1 MQSIYFYIPLLP
13 AAGLYFLYA
22 LVSEILFFYTTSGW
36 AGLSWLLLS
45 GWILPILFF
54 SLFIARF
61 FKLGGF
67 VPQYWLIGL
76 IVAIAVFQ
84 VLSLVFN
91 YGSCD
96 NGAGAFNY
104 VQVRGMD
111 TSAIISMCTSSEPL
125 RPLVPFGVVI
135 GFRSIYYLLNLSL
148 VVLLIASKR
157 SIN

>member
-1 MQSIYFYIPLLP
+1 MQPIYFYIPLLP

-54 SLFIARF
+54 SLSVARF

-76 IVAIAVFQ
+76 IVAIAIFQ
-84 VLSLVFN
+84 ALSLVFN

-96 NGAGAFNY
+96 NGAGSFNY
-104 VQVRGMD
+104 IQVRGLDFD
-111 TSAIISMCTSSEPL
+111 TIRSMCISTPP
-125 RPLVPFGVVI
+125 RPIVPYGVVL